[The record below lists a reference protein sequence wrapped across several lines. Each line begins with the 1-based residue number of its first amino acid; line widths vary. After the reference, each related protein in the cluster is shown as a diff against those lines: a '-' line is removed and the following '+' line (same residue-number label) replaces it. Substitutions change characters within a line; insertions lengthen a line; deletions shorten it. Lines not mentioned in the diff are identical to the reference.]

1 MLSSGSQTHNQSH
14 NHKQSA
20 ISQPQKTILRTTQIT
35 HKQPPTQLETCDKT
49 LQTRMQRLR
58 RNDDQSTRT
67 TNHLSNATKNI
78 RGRAHNCKP
87 SESTTHIGPAHGQ
100 LVTCAQHKLKKA
112 PASMCEPAPTNTTMN
127 PVSLQCVGIKLRTRR
142 KICDHSANAIVIVIE
157 RLCPST

>member
-1 MLSSGSQTHNQSH
+1 MLNSGLQTHNQSH

-20 ISQPQKTILRTTQIT
+20 ISQPPNSILRTTQIT

-67 TNHLSNATKNI
+67 TNHLSNATKTFADVHTTATI
-78 RGRAHNCKP
+78 RINHTHWAGTW
-87 SESTTHIGPAHGQ
+87 TTCD
-100 LVTCAQHKLKKA
+100 LAQHKLKKA
-112 PASMCEPAPTNTTMN
+112 PTSMCEPAPTNTTMN
-127 PVSLQCVGIKLRTRR
+127 PVSLQCVGIKLRTGRR
-142 KICDHSANAIVIVIE
+142 ICDHLASAIVIVIE